1 MPFIR
6 RLGLRGLL
14 SFPPDMEPFDLQ
26 PLNVLIGPNGSGKT
40 NLIEALELL
49 RALPTDFAAAVRAG
63 GAAEWLWKGENPAHA
78 AAIDVEIGGEATLS
92 GVPLRYHLEFT
103 STNNQVEVLDEVV
116 EDASSEPVHDSSPVY
131 VNVAGVL
138 HPARSQGR
146 GPRFY
151 YRFRKGPMVL
161 QGSTTHG
168 GPRHLNTL
176 SSRSLASDQ
185 SVLKQLQD
193 PVGYPEITSLGSEF
207 GLISAFREWMFGPS
221 SGSRTPQRADDPPNE
236 LLPDARNLALILN
249 EIRHRDDRAFDAAM
263 KRFLPR
269 YERASTR
276 IVGGSVQLYLHEGG
290 LSDPIPATRVSDG
303 TLRFL
308 AMLIALYAPTPP
320 SLLCIEEP
328 ELGMHPDAVSL
339 LAELFVEASERTQLV
354 VTTHS
359 DALLSGLGDKVES
372 VLVCENDGHGTTIER
387 LDSERLA
394 FWLKDYT
401 LGDVWRIGEIGGNP

>member
-40 NLIEALELL
+40 NLIEMLELL
-49 RALPTDFAAAVRAG
+49 RALPTDFAAAIRAG
-63 GAAEWLWKGENPAHA
+63 GGALEWVWKGENPAREA
-78 AAIDVEIGGEATLS
+78 RIDVETDGEMTPTGRPIRYRLDFMEVDNRIKVLEEAVEDTGSEAEREEPHFSYRLDRGPPNIGM
-92 GVPLRYHLEFT
+92 
-103 STNNQVEVLDEVV
+103 VEVRQGESRGWIPL
-116 EDASSEPVHDSSPVY
+116 PIDSGQSI
-131 VNVAGVL
+131 L
-138 HPARSQGR
+138 KR
-146 GPRFY
+146 
-151 YRFRKGPMVL
+151 L
-161 QGSTTHG
+161 Q
-168 GPRHLNTL
+168 N
-176 SSRSLASDQ
+176 D
-185 SVLKQLQD
+185 D
-193 PVGYPEITSLGSEF
+193 YPECVALGDQFGRITT
-207 GLISAFREWMFGPS
+207 FRDWTFGPAS
-221 SGSRTPQRADDPPNE
+221 ALRVPRRTDEPPDA
-236 LLPDARNLALILN
+236 LLPDARNLALVLS
-249 EIRHRDDRAFDAAM
+249 EIQHRGGVGLDAAL

-276 IVGGSVQLYLHEGG
+276 IVGGSVQLYLHERG
-290 LSDPIPATRVSDG
+290 LRDPIPATRVSDG

-308 AMLIALYAPTPP
+308 AMLIALHAPTPP

-339 LAELFVEASERTQLV
+339 LAELFVEASERMQLV

-387 LDSERLA
+387 LDAQRLA

>member
-6 RLGLRGLL
+6 RLGLQGLL
-14 SFPPDMEPFDLQ
+14 SFPPDMEPFELR

-49 RALPTDFAAAVRAG
+49 RATPTDFAAAIRAGG
-63 GAAEWLWKGENPAHA
+63 GAAEWLWKGASLA
-78 AAIDVEIGGEATLS
+78 RVAQIDVETDGEATPI
-92 GVPLRYHLEFT
+92 GRPIRYRLDFT
-103 STNNQVEVLDEVV
+103 EADGKVEVLEEVLEEAV
-116 EDASSEPVHDSSPVY
+116 SE
-131 VNVAGVL
+131 AG
-138 HPARSQGR
+138 
-146 GPRFY
+146 
-151 YRFRKGPMVL
+151 RKGPQFYYCL
-161 QGSTTHG
+161 DRENPNIEIIEARLGEPQRPFSL
-168 GPRHLNTL
+168 PRDP
-176 SSRSLASDQ
+176 ADSDQ
-185 SVLKQLQD
+185 SILKWLRD
-193 PVGYPEITSLGSEF
+193 PGPFPACAALGDQFGRITT
-207 GLISAFREWMFGPS
+207 FRDWTFGPAS
-221 SGSRTPQRADDPPNE
+221 ALRAPRRADEPPDA
-236 LLPDARNLALILN
+236 LLPDARNLALVLN
-249 EIRHRDDRAFDAAM
+249 EIQHRGDVGLDAALE
-263 KRFLPR
+263 RFLPR

-276 IVGGSVQLYLHEGG
+276 IVGGSVQIYLHEGG

-308 AMLIALYAPTPP
+308 AMLIALHAPTPP

-339 LAELFVEASERTQLV
+339 LAELLVEASERMQLV

-359 DALLSGLGDKVES
+359 DALLSGFNDKVES

-387 LDSERLA
+387 LDAERLA

>member
-6 RLGLRGLL
+6 RLGLQGLL
-14 SFPPDMEPFDLQ
+14 SFPPYMEPFELR

-49 RALPTDFAAAVRAG
+49 RALPTDFAAAIRAGG
-63 GAAEWLWKGENPAHA
+63 GAAEWVWKGENPAREA
-78 AAIDVEIGGEATLS
+78 RIDVEATPIDQPIRYRLAFTEANDR
-92 GVPLRYHLEFT
+92 VAVLEEA
-103 STNNQVEVLDEVV
+103 VEE
-116 EDASSEPVHDSSPVY
+116 AGSEAEREGPCFSY
-131 VNVAGVL
+131 CL
-138 HPARSQGR
+138 GR
-146 GPRFY
+146 GSHEIKIVKNRQGESLGWLPQPRD
-151 YRFRKGPMVL
+151 P
-161 QGSTTHG
+161 
-168 GPRHLNTL
+168 
-176 SSRSLASDQ
+176 ADSDQ
-185 SVLKQLQD
+185 SILKQLRD
-193 PVGYPEITSLGSEF
+193 PESFPESAALGRCFARITT
-207 GLISAFREWMFGPS
+207 FRDWTFGPVS
-221 SGSRTPQRADDPPNE
+221 ALRAPRRTDEPPDA
-236 LLPDARNLALILN
+236 LLPDARNLALVLN
-249 EIRHRDDRAFDAAM
+249 EIQHRGGVGLDAALA
-263 KRFLPR
+263 RFLPR

-276 IVGGSVQLYLHEGG
+276 IVGGSLQIYLHERG

-308 AMLIALYAPTPP
+308 AMLIALHAPTPP

-339 LAELFVEASERTQLV
+339 LAELFVEASERMQLV

-372 VLVCENDGHGTTIER
+372 VLVCENNGHGTTIER
-387 LDSERLA
+387 LDAERLA